1 VNFFTFSRE
10 KRSPRLKWHEEIRQ
24 VNWVGLSGLCDE
36 LKAEEKRRS
45 RQFGNGV

>member
-1 VNFFTFSRE
+1 LLDNA
-10 KRSPRLKWHEEIRQ
+10 RLLQLAGVLSQEPA
-24 VNWVGLSGLCDE
+24 LSGPCDE